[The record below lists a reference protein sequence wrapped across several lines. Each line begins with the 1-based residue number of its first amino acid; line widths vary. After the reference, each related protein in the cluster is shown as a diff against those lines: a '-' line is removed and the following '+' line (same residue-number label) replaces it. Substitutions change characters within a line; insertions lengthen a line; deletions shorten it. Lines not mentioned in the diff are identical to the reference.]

1 MIAAAMP
8 AAMRPYSMAVAPD
21 SSARNWRSFAIM
33 SRTIRPGSKG
43 FLKMTCDEKKPRRLA
58 GASLYCPR
66 LRHNPERRH
75 DKRQR
80 LAVRFGS
87 SVRAIHGQFRIISA
101 IAPIATECF
110 GAGKR
115 RYVPI
120 ATDAPQ
126 QTAPLFDHIVGGSKQ
141 RWRNSQAERLG
152 GLKVDHKLELR
163 RIRAVFVKCLDRTR
177 IAAQSC
183 PSQSLDSASRATL
196 GLIGE
201 QS

>member
-8 AAMRPYSMAVAPD
+8 AAMRPYSIAVAPD

-87 SVRAIHGQFRIISA
+87 SVRAIHGQFRIMSA

-115 RYVPI
+115 RYVPRRDI
-120 ATDAPQ
+120 DNEGKSLGVPWPATKKV
-126 QTAPLFDHIVGGSKQ
+126 PLGREGNSVFGVVTVPNAVRCASADQLLAIV
-141 RWRNSQAERLG
+141 
-152 GLKVDHKLELR
+152 
-163 RIRAVFVKCLDRTR
+163 
-177 IAAQSC
+177 
-183 PSQSLDSASRATL
+183 
-196 GLIGE
+196 
-201 QS
+201 